1 MATTLK
7 VLIEGYLAAGER
19 PCDVPGR
26 LHFWLNELGDIPITD
41 ISAESVDAAM
51 VRLAERGKV
60 QPRRGKEP
68 VLTGKPLSGTTLTRY
83 VSQLASLFKYA
94 RKQRLVSRTWTP
106 PTRNMDLPGPAP
118 IKSQYFTAQDIDRLV
133 KVARMMDNR
142 WKRMPALIRVAFC
155 TGLRAGNLKELRW
168 DHVDL
173 DAGLIRVERTKNGH
187 PIVSVLSAAAKA
199 ELAALSGRKPGELVF
214 ANKSGQP
221 YHWRK
226 LWLNITKEAGFE
238 GYNFHLLRHSCGS
251 ALASAGV
258 GQAAI
263 MEALNHRTL
272 HASRR
277 YMHLNV
283 SARSEIV
290 NRVFS

>member
-1 MATTLK
+1 MAVSLK
-7 VLIEGYLAAGER
+7 TLIEGYLAAGER
-19 PCDVPGR
+19 PSDVPGR
-26 LHFWLNELGDIPITD
+26 LQFWLNELGDIPITG
-41 ISAESVDAAM
+41 ITAEAVDAAM
-51 VRLAERGKV
+51 VRLAERGKI

-68 VLTGKPLSGTTLTRY
+68 IATGKPLSGTTLTRY
-83 VSQLASLFKYA
+83 VSQLAGLFKYA

-118 IKSQYFTAQDIDRLV
+118 IKTNYFTANDIERLV
-133 KVARMMDNR
+133 KVARMLDTR

-168 DHVDL
+168 EHVDL

-199 ELAALSGRKPGELVF
+199 ELASLPGRKSGELVF
-214 ANKSGQP
+214 ANKAGQP
-221 YHWRK
+221 FHWRK
-226 LWLNITKEAGFE
+226 LWLTITKEAGFE

-277 YMHLNV
+277 YMHLNTA
-283 SARSEIV
+283 ARAEIV
-290 NRVFS
+290 NRVFA

>member
-1 MATTLK
+1 MAVTLK
-7 VLIEGYLAAGER
+7 VLIEGYMAAVDR
-19 PCDVPGR
+19 PSDVPGR
-26 LHFWLNELGDIPITD
+26 LEFWLNELGDIPITD
-41 ISAESVDAAM
+41 ITADAVDSAM
-51 VRLAERGKV
+51 VRLSERGKI
-60 QPRRGKEP
+60 QPRRNKGA
-68 VLTGKPLSGTTLTRY
+68 VSTGKPLAGTTLTRY
-83 VSQLASLFKYA
+83 VSQLAGLFKYA
-94 RKQRLVSRTWTP
+94 RKQRLVPRTWTP

-118 IKSQYFTAQDIDRLV
+118 IKSTYFTADDIERLV
-133 KVARMMDNR
+133 KVARMLDTR

-168 DHVDL
+168 EHIDL
-173 DAGLIRVERTKNGH
+173 EAGLIRVECTKNGH
-187 PIVSVLSAAAKA
+187 PIVSVLSASARQ
-199 ELAALSGRKPGELVF
+199 ELMTLPARKSGELVF
-214 ANKSGQP
+214 SNRAGQP
-221 YHWRK
+221 FHWRG
-226 LWLNITKEAGFE
+226 LWLKVTRQAGFT

-277 YMHLNV
+277 YMHLNTQ
-283 SARSEIV
+283 ARAEIV

>member
-26 LHFWLNELGDIPITD
+26 LDFWLNELGDIPITD

-51 VRLAERGKV
+51 VRLGKRGKV

-83 VSQLASLFKYA
+83 VSQLAGIFKYA

-173 DAGLIRVERTKNGH
+173 DAGIIRVERTKNGH

-199 ELAALSGRKPGELVF
+199 ELAALPARKPGELVF